1 MPETEVVLYAADG
14 KCPFLD
20 WMDKLPPKVQ
30 IKCTERVERL
40 RRLGHELR
48 RPEADYLRGDI
59 HELRVRFMSVNYR
72 ILYFFSH
79 GKAVLSH
86 GTTKE
91 AQVPEKEIEQ
101 AIRRRKLFELDEKSH
116 TYYTD

>member
-1 MPETEVVLYAADG
+1 MPIIEVVLYVEDG

-20 WMDKLPPKVQ
+20 WMDRLPAKVQ

-40 RRLGHELR
+40 RRLGYELR
-48 RPEADYLRGDI
+48 RPEADILRDGI
-59 HELRVRFMSVNYR
+59 YELRVRFLSVHYR
-72 ILYFFSH
+72 ILYFFAH

-91 AQVPEKEIEQ
+91 SRVSVRDIEQ
-101 AIRRRKLFELDEKSH
+101 AIARRIKFESNEEAH
-116 TYYTD
+116 TYRE